1 MGAIDRAMTPD
12 LFTPETRA
20 QKKARLFA
28 AALRWA
34 HRLPA
39 ESGEDHRRTYSRLI
53 GNLIAALKT

>member
-1 MGAIDRAMTPD
+1 MDRGPD

-20 QKKARLFA
+20 QKKARLYA

-34 HRLPA
+34 HRLPS